1 MADSRRASTIQLQKM
16 AVKMETQTRLIQ
28 FMASILISLFLT
40 YLFKDDTFHAPQLY
54 VLFLLFFS
62 ISLWITEAIPPF
74 AVGIMI
80 VGFLVF
86 FLGRPEVAEMTDIDV
101 TAFVNK
107 WSDSVIWLLLGGFF
121 LAEGL
126 RKTGLDLKIFKLTIS
141 RFSENPVKLLLAL
154 MFVTAIASMV
164 MSNTATTAMMLA
176 SITPLVYQVGKES
189 PLSKA
194 ILLGVPGAAAIG
206 GMGTII
212 GSPPNA
218 VAVDAINRMDGID
231 FHIGFFEWMV
241 FGVPIAMVLTT
252 LFWLMLINRFKINNI
267 VVDISVFTGQE
278 REETDEEYIYGA
290 ERKLQR
296 KIVLSVM
303 GLTIFLWL
311 TDGLHPIPMAAVS
324 GIPIIALT
332 MTSIISADDVRQ
344 LPWDTL
350 MLVAGGLSLG
360 LAIQETG
367 IASNFVERLKDYQF
381 PLMVMVG
388 IFSMI
393 TVFAANVMSNTAAA
407 SILIPAAGLWPGI
420 DPVVLPLIIG
430 LSASCALFLPVSTPP
445 NSIAFSTGMLQA
457 KDFRMGGS
465 LVGLGGPVLIIAWV
479 LLLVHLWIS

>member
-1 MADSRRASTIQLQKM
+1 MADSRRASIIQLQKM
-16 AVKMETQTRLIQ
+16 AVKMEAQTRLIQ
-28 FMASILISLFLT
+28 FMASILVSLLLT
-40 YLFKDDTFHAPQLY
+40 YLFKDDTFQAPQLY

-62 ISLWITEAIPPF
+62 IGLWITEAIPPF

-126 RKTGLDLKIFKLTIS
+126 RKTGLDLKMFKLTIS
-141 RFSENPVKLLLAL
+141 RFSDNPVKLLLAL
-154 MFVTAIASMV
+154 MFVTSIASMV

-218 VAVDAINRMDGID
+218 VAVDAVNRMEGID

-241 FGVPIAMVLTT
+241 FGVPIALVLTI
-252 LFWLMLINRFKINNI
+252 LFWLMLINRFKINDI

-296 KIVLSVM
+296 KIVLSVL

-311 TDGLHPIPMAAVS
+311 TDGLHPIPTAAVS

-445 NSIAFSTGMLQA
+445 NAIAFSTGMLQA
-457 KDFRMGGS
+457 KDFRMGGA
-465 LVGLGGPVLIIAWV
+465 LVGFGGPVLIIAWV
-479 LLLVHLWIS
+479 LLMVHLWIS